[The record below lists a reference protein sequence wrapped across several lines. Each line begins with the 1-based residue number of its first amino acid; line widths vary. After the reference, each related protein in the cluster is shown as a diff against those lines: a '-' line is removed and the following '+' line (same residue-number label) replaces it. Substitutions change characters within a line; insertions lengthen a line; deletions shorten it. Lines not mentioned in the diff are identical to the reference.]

1 MEGVAGISRPRR
13 RLFPGG
19 GSKSPLPS
27 RLPSGGITPP
37 SVGRFKG
44 GEVPP
49 ASPPAFFRLSERCP
63 VALHEDVDRAMVIES
78 SPLDRHRPQYAPL
91 DHRRRP
97 RIRRLFGEG
106 VSRSR

>member
-19 GSKSPLPS
+19 GSKKPAPFSCLPVEL
-27 RLPSGGITPP
+27 RPPP
-37 SVGRFKG
+37 SEGSKG

-49 ASPPAFFRLSERCP
+49 ASPPAFFRLSERCR

-78 SPLDRHRPQYAPL
+78 SPLDCHRPQYAPL

-97 RIRRLFGEG
+97 RVRRLFG
-106 VSRSR
+106 